1 MKRLPRLS
9 IQANHRPR
17 SAFSTLMGG
26 TVFFHA
32 DLGSWGLLG
41 RTLAGWADF
50 EMRYAKKSLLRALV
64 GSWMTSNC
72 AVSAIVRRLGL
83 EKISS
88 RGARTCTRSRRFDH
102 GLGVLWW
109 WLFCGAAFLEAS
121 LRHYQGSLFDAL
133 GHLVIEGRWIFYR

>member
-41 RTLAGWADF
+41 RTLVGWADF
-50 EMRYAKKSLLRALV
+50 EIRYAKKSLLRALV
-64 GSWMTSNC
+64 GSWMTSKC
-72 AVSAIVRRLGL
+72 
-83 EKISS
+83 
-88 RGARTCTRSRRFDH
+88 
-102 GLGVLWW
+102 GLGYSSQFGTRTDFVKKRSYLY
-109 WLFCGAAFLEAS
+109 S
-121 LRHYQGSLFDAL
+121 
-133 GHLVIEGRWIFYR
+133 VPPV